1 MVDASIIVATF
12 NRIESLQKLLTS
24 LRRQKGVGSCTVELL
39 VVDNSSTDGTWEYLR
54 KEQTYAMDYSFRP
67 LQESQRGKAS
77 ALNKGVRAAKGR
89 ILVIADDD
97 VEVCAEWLSGHLEC
111 YRTGFF
117 DAVQGRVLPGVDWEG
132 RPADPR
138 RIREYNIPIVDYGDK
153 IREIRALTG
162 TNMSFK
168 REVVDRV
175 GFFDLQLGDLHNA

>member
-89 ILVIADDD
+89 ILVIPTLTWKYAQN
-97 VEVCAEWLSGHLEC
+97 G
-111 YRTGFF
+111 YRATSNVTG
-117 DAVQGRVLPGVDWEG
+117 
-132 RPADPR
+132 
-138 RIREYNIPIVDYGDK
+138 
-153 IREIRALTG
+153 RA
-162 TNMSFK
+162 S
-168 REVVDRV
+168 
-175 GFFDLQLGDLHNA
+175 